1 MFKKEKT
8 ITLTITKKG
17 LVNINCS
24 DDITFDEISIS
35 ADFLGLYKS
44 QRAEK
49 QCPVEINPDKRP
61 RVSAR
66 KETAKWKIT

>member
-8 ITLTITKKG
+8 ITLKITKKG
-17 LVNINCS
+17 LVNINCT
-24 DDITFDEISIS
+24 DDITFNDVSIS
-35 ADFLGLYKS
+35 SNFLSLYKA

-49 QCPVEINPDKRP
+49 QCPVEINPDKHP

-66 KETAKWKIT
+66 KETAK